1 MKALN
6 NNYFDSKSDLLKVIS
21 DIIEDKQIVN
31 HRKQETDAESGL
43 DEFEKIE
50 FDRLMRT
57 YMPQTFDYVWD
68 SKKTDG
74 STACKGI
81 GVL

>member
-43 DEFEKIE
+43 DEFEKMVFYILTKTFCVYE
-50 FDRLMRT
+50 DLASLLM
-57 YMPQTFDYVWD
+57 FFA
-68 SKKTDG
+68 KTDNLQEN
-74 STACKGI
+74 SIVC
-81 GVL
+81 